1 MRERTGVPAWL
12 KIQPELGIWVA
23 KFGESGASDT
33 SVLTQGFVKQRKE
46 WHLRALCYRGSSGA
60 TVHGRGHSEP
70 APQPGTA
77 QWDWDSDRLCTA
89 QGLKEMFRYL
99 PWDFGL
105 NLWSLQLTALVSECL
120 SILRD
125 SKVGNYF
132 LLTGSKTHCKLMMLT
147 FFFFL
152 RNSVLFW
159 NKPENRNISLGHS
172 PLAPPPAVLQL
183 PGPGNFLSSR
193 RKLLHT
199 PVSTIKTITRPDHL
213 CTECSSHYTALLKE
227 FKVMKFSKMSQ

>member
-147 FFFFL
+147 FFFF
-152 RNSVLFW
+152 F
-159 NKPENRNISLGHS
+159 KK
-172 PLAPPPAVLQL
+172 Q
-183 PGPGNFLSSR
+183 
-193 RKLLHT
+193 
-199 PVSTIKTITRPDHL
+199 
-213 CTECSSHYTALLKE
+213 CSLLKQAREQKYQLRTLTFGTSTCCASASWPRE
-227 FKVMKFSKMSQ
+227 FFELSEKAAPSSCEHNKDNHQAWPFMHRMQFSLHSSAQRI